1 MDKKSFNNGYMLT
14 ETLLVS
20 IFVCGVLIFFY
31 IQFSNLNKNFSYS
44 FSYNTVEKLYALE
57 DIRTY
62 LLFDDSYYSDIKV
75 LVEETGMVDLIKSE
89 SLTISYPLY
98 FEELID
104 KLDIKTILITK
115 DYIPN
120 LNIDEYSSK
129 FQRFIKLI
137 KGDQESYNYRI
148 LAEFNDNKFSTI
160 LINGDNDENDE

>member
-1 MDKKSFNNGYMLT
+1 MNKKSLNNGFMLT

-31 IQFSNLNKNFSYS
+31 VQFSTLSKNFSYS

-62 LLFDDSYYSDIKV
+62 LLFDEIYYSDIKTQID
-75 LVEETGMVDLIKSE
+75 ESGMVDLIKSE
-89 SLTISYPLY
+89 SLVVSYPLY
-98 FEELID
+98 FNELID
-104 KLDIKTILITK
+104 KLDIKSILITK
-115 DYIPN
+115 DFIPN
-120 LNIDEYSSK
+120 VNIDEYSIK

-137 KGDQESYNYRI
+137 KGDKESSNYRI

-160 LINGDNDENDE
+160 TINGDNYE